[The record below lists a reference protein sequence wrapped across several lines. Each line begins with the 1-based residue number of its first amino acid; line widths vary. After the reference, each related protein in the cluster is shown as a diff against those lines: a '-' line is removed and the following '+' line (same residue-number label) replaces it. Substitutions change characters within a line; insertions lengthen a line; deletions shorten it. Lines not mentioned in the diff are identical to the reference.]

1 MSKLNIKPIKD
12 SDTYKYLGTDQNVSY
27 VGTVNKES
35 VMKLYLTRVKKTW
48 QLELLP
54 FNKVIAHNT
63 FAIPV
68 LKTTVGMID

>member
-1 MSKLNIKPIKD
+1 MNKLNIKPIKD
-12 SDTYKYLGTDQNVSY
+12 SDTYKYLGIDQNVSY
-27 VGTVNKES
+27 LGTVNKES

-54 FNKVIAHNT
+54 FKVIAHST